1 MSKKYNKLWVFGD
14 SYTTPGVCVEP
25 QDSFWGTTGA
35 MAATS
40 IVNCSWPG
48 STFTSVL
55 HMLINM
61 QSQFNWKNDL
71 FLIGIPP
78 LERLTIFDNF
88 KDTRYNSTVINTQTW
103 TSAQEEI
110 SCHTGLAQ
118 IRGHEAQSM
127 IVYEDRAWTETQTLN
142 MIFLLTKWLD
152 SVNANYMMLN
162 LSKPFDIT
170 NIWGPSEFVLPYAI
184 NHPRCILYTNTYH
197 SINLNINK
205 PADYDKYGW
214 SGHHGA
220 VGNQYYFEK
229 SLLPKMQECNLI

>member
-1 MSKKYNKLWVFGD
+1 MLKKYNKLWVFGD
-14 SYTTPGVCVEP
+14 SYTTPEFCVEP
-25 QDSFWGTTGA
+25 KESFWGITGA
-35 MAATS
+35 MATTS

-48 STFTSVL
+48 STFTSVF

-61 QSQFNWKNDL
+61 QSQFDWKNDL

-88 KDTRYNSTVINTQTW
+88 KDTRYNSTIINSQTW
-103 TSAQEEI
+103 VSTQEEI
-110 SCHTGLAQ
+110 SCHAGLAQ
-118 IRGHEAQSM
+118 IRGDEAQSM
-127 IVYEDRAWTETQTLN
+127 IVYEDRAWTETQTLS
-142 MIFLLTKWLD
+142 MIFLLTRWLG

-162 LSKPFDIT
+162 LSKPFDDN

-184 NHPRCILYTNTYH
+184 NHPRCILYTDTYY

-220 VGNQYYFEK
+220 AGNQYYFEK